1 LFGLKEEHKM
11 TEATSSAG
19 ATASSAL
26 SSSGNNSIMR
36 SSLTIRQVIC
46 FGLGDVTFAVDISLV
61 QEIIH
66 IPDITRV
73 PNTKSFVEGAINL
86 RGKIV
91 PVIDLR
97 RRFKL
102 DTHQDRTRRNRIIV
116 LTVRSNPVGLIVDF
130 VNQVLQI
137 PDEALSPAPE
147 MTITDEN
154 DKVIEAVA
162 TLNEELIILLN
173 VDNLYSWEPE
183 ESRKHSAIPS
193 KTTTSAATTTATPGK
208 GNLLN

>member
-1 LFGLKEEHKM
+1 M
-11 TEATSSAG
+11 TTETAAPTTSKPDNRAI
-19 ATASSAL
+19 SAL
-26 SSSGNNSIMR
+26 D
-36 SSLTIRQVIC
+36 RQVIC

-102 DTHQDRTRRNRIIV
+102 DTKEDRTRRNRIIV
-116 LTVRSNPVGLIVDF
+116 LTVLSNPVGLIVDF

-137 PDEALSPAPE
+137 PEKALVPAPE
-147 MTITDEN
+147 MTITGEN
-154 DKVIEAVA
+154 DEVVEAVA
-162 TLNEELIILLN
+162 TVNEELIILLN
-173 VDNLYSWEPE
+173 VDKLYTWEAE
-183 ESRKHSAIPS
+183 ESRKHTAVPSAS
-193 KTTTSAATTTATPGK
+193 ATPGK
-208 GNLLN
+208 SNLN